1 LRLRTASPEPRFVAD
16 VFAQSEGWKELDV
29 KTLRKALSLL
39 LLVLLAVQTTWA
51 GNTGEAGGLVSLPQ
65 DLQTAPAQAQ
75 SSAPPHLEELVKRSS
90 LEIAALAEQF
100 TLDQNAIRAKIETL
114 KQGSKTREEAY
125 KASAKSAEKEI
136 ELKERELANLK
147 SNTEENQKTR
157 KRIQCEIARIRK
169 DLTEKTYKF
178 LQSEIADD
186 VQISKLN
193 LAAAWRTESSQ
204 IQQKISNGTIVQR
217 PYGDVMNIG
226 NRTTRKP
233 FKGQEDDQKWGQKEI
248 DEARSRKLFPRE
260 IGDPVMTEYINRLA
274 NNLALNSDLRV
285 PLKTYV
291 VQQEMKKDGKP
302 VLGKDGQPEQVA
314 NAMALPGGFLVLY
327 AGVILESE
335 NESELAG
342 VIAHEISH
350 CAARHAQRLASKGK
364 TFSIVQ
370 LAAAIG
376 LQVFA
381 PGLFYAASYLSY
393 YLKGLLLQAIFQGM
407 GLVFTI
413 DALGVSREFELE
425 ADQLGM
431 QYAWK
436 SGYDPEGFIKLFDHM
451 SQKEG
456 YASHTSFFATHPA
469 FGDRTLNSL
478 KEYKVLY
485 SIAPDRQFL
494 TDTSEFQEVK
504 ERLRAS
510 LRKTRKE
517 MRDGSKAPSLKQDD
531 PAPEDCA
538 EILRNDAPAHVA
550 RLENLE
556 SPAGDHRSNG
566 LRGPETCK
574 PR

>member
-1 LRLRTASPEPRFVAD
+1 V
-16 VFAQSEGWKELDV
+16 
-29 KTLRKALSLL
+29 
-39 LLVLLAVQTTWA
+39 
-51 GNTGEAGGLVSLPQ
+51 
-65 DLQTAPAQAQ
+65 
-75 SSAPPHLEELVKRSS
+75 
-90 LEIAALAEQF
+90 
-100 TLDQNAIRAKIETL
+100 
-114 KQGSKTREEAY
+114 
-125 KASAKSAEKEI
+125 
-136 ELKERELANLK
+136 
-147 SNTEENQKTR
+147 
-157 KRIQCEIARIRK
+157 
-169 DLTEKTYKF
+169 
-178 LQSEIADD
+178 
-186 VQISKLN
+186 
-193 LAAAWRTESSQ
+193 
-204 IQQKISNGTIVQR
+204 
-217 PYGDVMNIG
+217 
-226 NRTTRKP
+226 
-233 FKGQEDDQKWGQKEI
+233 
-248 DEARSRKLFPRE
+248 
-260 IGDPVMTEYINRLA
+260 TEYINRLA
-274 NNLALNSDLRV
+274 NNLARNSDLRV

-291 VQQEMKKDGKP
+291 VQQELKKDGKP
-302 VLGKDGQPEQVA
+302 VLGKDGQPQQVA

-342 VIAHEISH
+342 VIAHEMSH

-469 FGDRTLNSL
+469 FGDRILNSL
-478 KEYKVLY
+478 KEYKALH

-504 ERLRAS
+504 ERLRTS

-517 MRDGSKAPSLKQDD
+517 MPDGSKGPSLKQDD
-531 PAPEDCA
+531 PSPEECA

-550 RLENLE
+550 RLENLG
-556 SPAGDHRSNG
+556 SLLGGHHSNG

-574 PR
+574 LR